1 MEEFNGHN
9 IDFHLDQLH
18 PDARVCVVSDLKE
31 SESIFATG
39 DGVRQRWQDSRIQ
52 RVHQLATPVSLDPEH
67 PWHRVLCPDG
77 SALFIKFLSL
87 GCQLIDES
95 PTKLGKTNATN
106 MKKTPPPK
114 KGASTKKAPPFKKP
128 AKPVAPPT
136 GGSTKTKP
144 VKPPKPA
151 GNYPWLLNRLKAQA
165 TDALSTG
172 ENRSTIRA
180 GLKDAKDFKEVRS
193 FAERAGV
200 TAETFDNFLNVFFA
214 ASINRPEK

>member
-144 VKPPKPA
+144 VKPPKPQHDPRRLEGRQGLQRSAIVCGTRRRHGRNVRQFLERVLRRVDQSSREVGRVGDA
-151 GNYPWLLNRLKAQA
+151 GDGSNPTLA
-165 TDALSTG
+165 D
-172 ENRSTIRA
+172 
-180 GLKDAKDFKEVRS
+180 
-193 FAERAGV
+193 
-200 TAETFDNFLNVFFA
+200 
-214 ASINRPEK
+214 